1 MRVQM
6 ITASTRRHIL
16 SEKYLSDEMMTKSK
30 SDTPL
35 GVKVLAGGAGVIG
48 GLMVVMSMGVMWS
61 AFSLELLR
69 GFEILGGLI
78 IVVGLF
84 YIVYAV
90 GLWNTE
96 NWGWWMGMIMSGISI
111 LASFTAPFMI
121 VYSLAVMVYL
131 YSVREFFEITF

>member
-1 MRVQM
+1 
-6 ITASTRRHIL
+6 
-16 SEKYLSDEMMTKSK
+16 MTKSK

-131 YSVREFFEITF
+131 YSVRELFEITF